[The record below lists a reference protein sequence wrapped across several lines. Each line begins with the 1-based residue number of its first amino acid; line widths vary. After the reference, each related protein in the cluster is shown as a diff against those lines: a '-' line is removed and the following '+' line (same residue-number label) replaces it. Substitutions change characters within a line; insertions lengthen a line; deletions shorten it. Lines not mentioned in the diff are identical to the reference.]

1 MNAKNLL
8 TIVLVI
14 LGGFVF
20 FNVLMGISMYL
31 VFLNVDVTPTL
42 PWFPIPALVLIVVA
56 TWLLNRRW
64 DIRLSVP
71 ANVPWVRVYA
81 FSFLAMLA
89 AKCIKALEGAYHGA
103 WLEAPALEGVSTV
116 FGLVFLL
123 LVPFFAAVL
132 AEISYRGIMQT
143 RIETLLPLWPT
154 LLILAAINTLSHS
167 QIFGGFTDIGT
178 QWIYLM
184 AMNIGFGY
192 TAWMAR
198 SIVPA
203 IVMHVVMNVL
213 FPGSQYLWGPFALG
227 ELSAPSL
234 AAIAVLGTALTAV
247 AVWLARGTT
256 VAGNLKAA

>member
-1 MNAKNLL
+1 MNGKKIL
-8 TIVLVI
+8 TIVLVV

-31 VFLNVDVTPTL
+31 VFLNVDVNPAL

-64 DIRLSVP
+64 DIRLTVP
-71 ANVPWVRVYA
+71 ADVPWVRVYA

-103 WLEAPALEGVSTV
+103 SLEAPALEGVSTV

-132 AEISYRGIMQT
+132 AEISYRGVMQT
-143 RIETLLPLWPT
+143 RIEKLLPLWPM
-154 LLILAAINTLSHS
+154 LLLLAAVNTLSHM
-167 QIFGGFTDIGT
+167 GFTDIST

-227 ELSAPSL
+227 ELAAPGIATIVVL
-234 AAIAVLGTALTAV
+234 AVGLATAAI
-247 AVWLARGTT
+247 WLARG
-256 VAGNLKAA
+256 VSVSRQGGSAPAQ